1 MKLSILIPAYNEE
14 NSVEA
19 VLRRVAQMDTAA
31 LGVAVE
37 LELIV
42 VDDCSTDATTGI
54 LARLHGGPA
63 ETPGGDPRREAA
75 RPPTE
80 PLPTR
85 VSEASGGGFSV
96 GGHGPPASSLPA
108 GPPHGSAS
116 SVGSPAHPVAAGGDR
131 EGTNGTL
138 DGALPGLRVIQHG
151 RNRGKGAAIRTAL
164 VAATGDYVIIQ
175 DADFEYDPA
184 DIPRLLQPIVDGSA
198 RVVYGARPLD
208 GAGKRWLLDFGNR
221 ALTVITN
228 LLYGTHL
235 HDMETCYK
243 LLPTRLLRD
252 FDLECSHFDMEP
264 EITAKVTRS
273 GYRIHEVPIAYHPRA
288 GGKKLSARK
297 DGLPALQALMRYR
310 TWFPQVPPLGDR
322 SVEASSLGER
332 SRRESLPGAPT
343 SRRP

>member
-19 VLRRVAQMDTAA
+19 VLRRVAEMDTAA
-31 LGVAVE
+31 LDVPVE

-63 ETPGGDPRREAA
+63 ETPGG
-75 RPPTE
+75 
-80 PLPTR
+80 
-85 VSEASGGGFSV
+85 
-96 GGHGPPASSLPA
+96 GPSQGA
-108 GPPHGSAS
+108 
-116 SVGSPAHPVAAGGDR
+116 
-131 EGTNGTL
+131 NGAL

-151 RNRGKGAAIRTAL
+151 RNQGKGAAIRTAL

-184 DIPRLLQPIVDGSA
+184 DIPRLLKPIVDGTA

-228 LLYGTHL
+228 ILYGTHL

-252 FDLECSHFDMEP
+252 FGLECSHFDMEP

-273 GYRIHEVPIAYHPRA
+273 GYRIHEVPIAYRPRA

-297 DGLPALQALMRYR
+297 DGLPALQALLRYR
-310 TWFPQVPPLGDR
+310 TWFPQVPPLGER
-322 SVEASSLGER
+322 ALVEQPPGER
-332 SRRESLPGAPT
+332 ALRDPSPGVPSSRRA
-343 SRRP
+343 